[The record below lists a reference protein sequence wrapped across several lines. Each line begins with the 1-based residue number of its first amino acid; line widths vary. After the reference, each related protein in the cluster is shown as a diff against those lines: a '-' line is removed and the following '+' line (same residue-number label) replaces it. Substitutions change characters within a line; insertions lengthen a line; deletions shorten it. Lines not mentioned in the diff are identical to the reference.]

1 MNFKKAMQSAKNEL
15 NGLQV
20 NYKTLNKKFNQT
32 VSEKDNQIYQLQ
44 QSVQCKYFWAF
55 RFKNNE

>member
-44 QSVQCKYFWAF
+44 QSVQCKYF
-55 RFKNNE
+55 